1 MKAIKRNAVIL
12 TVMLFICAAVY
23 LNWSYNWKVE
33 DAAGIKDGDVSAM
46 EKGGDESDGAAKENG
61 AAGESGAAKEDG
73 AVMEDE
79 NAKEDGNANAKE
91 DGGTE
96 KKTGAETLG
105 NIADEGDAGLYYSVT
120 GSDAAQNDVP
130 ANADGDGQE
139 SGDAGKFD
147 EYFAQVRLERSQAR
161 DEAASTLTAVAE
173 AEGAS
178 AETVDGALQAMTRMA
193 EYAVKEAELENL
205 IRAKGFADC
214 VVYLT
219 DDSASVTVACDG
231 GLDEAGAAK
240 IADPIVTNTDYSAD
254 QLRVTEIK

>member
-1 MKAIKRNAVIL
+1 MKAVKRNAVIL

-23 LNWSYNWKVE
+23 LNWSYNKKVE
-33 DAAGIKDGDVSAM
+33 DAAGLKDGDVSVM
-46 EKGGDESDGAAKENG
+46 EKDGDKPDDTKTEN
-61 AAGESGAAKEDG
+61 
-73 AVMEDE
+73 
-79 NAKEDGNANAKE
+79 
-91 DGGTE
+91 GGTE
-96 KKTGAETLG
+96 DKAGAETLDSV
-105 NIADEGDAGLYYSVT
+105 ADEGDAGLYYTVT
-120 GSDAAQNDVP
+120 GTEGAGSDVP
-130 ANADGDGQE
+130 ANADGDGQDSE
-139 SGDAGKFD
+139 ETGKFD

-161 DEAASTLTAVAE
+161 DEAASTLNAVAG

-193 EYAVKEAELENL
+193 QYAVKEAELENL

-240 IADPIVTNTDYSAD
+240 IADVIVTNTDYTAA